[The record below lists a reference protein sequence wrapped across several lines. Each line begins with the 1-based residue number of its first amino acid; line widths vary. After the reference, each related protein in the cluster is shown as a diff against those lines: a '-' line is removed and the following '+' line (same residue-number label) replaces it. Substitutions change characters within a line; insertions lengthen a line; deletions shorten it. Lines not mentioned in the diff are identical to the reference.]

1 MSTLPTPGTYDIDLS
16 HTHAGFSVKHFGLSK
31 VKGEFTDVS
40 GTVVIAEEP
49 AESYVRATIAT
60 ASFSSRDEG
69 RDNHVRSADFLDVE
83 TFPEIAFVST
93 NVKPDGDDWVVSGD
107 LTIKGVTRTV
117 ELATEFEGGITDPY
131 GLQRIAFS
139 ASTEID
145 RTDFGLDFNAVL
157 ETGGMVVGKK
167 VRIDLE
173 VEAIVPQG

>member
-1 MSTLPTPGTYDIDLS
+1 MTNLPAAGTYQIDLS

-31 VKGEFTDVS
+31 VKGEFTEVG
-40 GTVVIAEEP
+40 GTVVIADEP
-49 AESYVRATIAT
+49 AESYVRATIGT
-60 ASFSSRDEG
+60 ASFNSRDEG
-69 RDNHVRSADFLDVE
+69 RDAHVRSADFLDVE
-83 TFPEIAFVST
+83 VHPEITFVST
-93 NVKPDGDDWVVSGD
+93 NVKPDGDDWIVSGD
-107 LTIKGVTRTV
+107 LTIKGVTRNV

-167 VRIDLE
+167 VKIDLE
-173 VEAIVPQG
+173 VEAVVPQD